1 MDSQLERAQLALYAL
16 QLAERTTLAR
26 DRLKAAEEA
35 AKGIYAAMQAAELE
49 LRKAAELARQAR
61 GTAARMV
68 ADELTGALID
78 PAYHVA
84 NWLEVLRDE
93 ARDEEATE
101 SQARE
106 RLRQIER
113 GEA

>member
-49 LRKAAELARQAR
+49 LRKAAVPRAWRASS
-61 GTAARMV
+61 AA
-68 ADELTGALID
+68 
-78 PAYHVA
+78 
-84 NWLEVLRDE
+84 LRSSSS
-93 ARDEEATE
+93 AACI
-101 SQARE
+101 A
-106 RLRQIER
+106 
-113 GEA
+113 A